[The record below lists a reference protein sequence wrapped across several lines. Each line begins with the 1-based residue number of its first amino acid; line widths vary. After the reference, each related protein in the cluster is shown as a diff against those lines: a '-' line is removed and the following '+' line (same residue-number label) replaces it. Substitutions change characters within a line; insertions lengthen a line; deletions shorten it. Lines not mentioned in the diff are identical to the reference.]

1 MKISF
6 NRQNWI
12 VWAILLVPAILV
24 PIGNW
29 HFQSSLPATAAGA
42 ITSERLMPHIRY
54 LASDELEG
62 RLAGSP
68 GAEKAAR
75 YIADQF
81 ARWNLSPLGY
91 EGSYFQEFS
100 FVSGVRLGS
109 ANSLEVAWGKGGSSS
124 QPGGRRALEPGSDF
138 TPVSFS
144 LSGEFE
150 GAAQFAGYGITA
162 PSLQYDDYRK
172 TDVKG
177 KFVLVLRYGPE
188 GDDPHGQFGRY
199 HALRFKART
208 AREQGARGIVFV
220 DDSEDFSKSSLSK
233 LRFDRSF
240 ADSGIAALA
249 ISRPSARRVL
259 AKAGLKLEDLERSA
273 RSRKGSAAEMPGVRL
288 KFRADLLKETRSAR
302 NVVGLLKG
310 AGELAEEVLA
320 IGAHFDHLG
329 MGEVSSLAAK
339 PGSEVHNGADDNASG
354 TAGLLELAGALSSRR
369 DQPSRSLLFLAFSAE
384 EQGLLG
390 SRHYVNHPAVPLD
403 KTIAMIN
410 MDMIGRMQDKR
421 LIVGGTGSSPGW
433 RDLLTQLNEDANLD
447 LKFRDGGF
455 GPSDHS
461 SFYSRDIPVLFFFTG
476 VHGDYHK
483 PSDDYDKIE
492 AAATAR
498 VVDFILQT
506 ARSIRRMDQPP
517 AFQKTAG
524 AQPESG
530 RTGFRVTL
538 GIIPDYGEEVEGVRL
553 TGVREGSPAA
563 KCGLRS
569 GDLMVGW
576 SGKKI
581 TNIYDLTYL
590 LQEHRPGDEVEISV
604 VRDGEELQFTATLE
618 GR

>member
-1 MKISF
+1 M
-6 NRQNWI
+6 NRKNWML
-12 VWAILLVPAILV
+12 WLILLVPAVLL
-24 PIGNW
+24 PIGRW
-29 HFQSSLPATAAGA
+29 HLQSSGTATATGA
-42 ITSERLMPHIRY
+42 TTSERLMSHIQY

-62 RLAGSP
+62 RLTGSP
-68 GAEKAAR
+68 GAEKAAQ
-75 YIADQF
+75 YIAEQF
-81 ARWNLSPLGY
+81 ARRNLLPLGH
-91 EGSYFQEFS
+91 EASYFQEFS
-100 FVSGVRLGS
+100 FVSGVGLGS
-109 ANSLEVAWGKGGSSS
+109 GNALEVFWGNGGSSS
-124 QPGGRRALEPGSDF
+124 PPGGRKGLKSGSDF

-144 LSGEFE
+144 LGGQFE
-150 GAAQFAGYGITA
+150 GSAQFVGYGISA

-172 TDVKG
+172 ADVKG
-177 KFVLVLRYGPE
+177 KFVFVLRYGPE

-199 HALRFKART
+199 HALRFKAKT
-208 AREQGARGIVFV
+208 ARDQGARGIVFV

-249 ISRPSARRVL
+249 VSRPSARQIL
-259 AKAGLKLEDLERSA
+259 AGAGLSLDALEGAA
-273 RSRKGSAAEMPGVRL
+273 RSRKGSSADMPGVRL
-288 KFRADLLKETRSAR
+288 KFRSDLVKETRSAR

-310 AGELAEEVLA
+310 AGDLGEEVLV

-329 MGEVSSLAAK
+329 MGELGSLAAK

-354 TAGLLELAGALSSRR
+354 TAGLLELAGALASGR
-369 DQPSRSLLFLAFSAE
+369 DQRRRSVLFLAFSGE

-390 SRHYVNHPAVPLD
+390 SRHYVNHPAVPLE
-403 KTIAMIN
+403 KTVAMVN
-410 MDMIGRMQDKR
+410 MDMIGRMKGRR
-421 LIVGGTGSSPGW
+421 LIIGGTGSSSGW
-433 RDLLTQLNEDANLD
+433 RDLLTQLNKDVDLE
-447 LKFRDGGF
+447 LKFREGGF

-461 SFYSRDIPVLFFFTG
+461 SFYGRDIPVLFFFTG

-492 AAATAR
+492 AASTAR
-498 VVDFILQT
+498 VVEFIFQT
-506 ARSIRRMDQPP
+506 ARSISTMDQRP
-517 AFQKTAG
+517 AFRKTA
-524 AQPESG
+524 AAPPETG

-590 LQEHRPGDEVEISV
+590 LQEHRPGDRVEISV
-604 VRDGEELQFTATLE
+604 VRDGAELRFTATLE

>member
-1 MKISF
+1 MTISF
-6 NRQNWI
+6 NRKNWI
-12 VWAILLVPAILV
+12 VWAILLVPAVLV

-29 HFQSSLPATAAGA
+29 HFRSSIPATAAGV

-81 ARWNLSPLGY
+81 ARRKLLPLGD

-109 ANSLEVAWGKGGSSS
+109 ANSLEVAWGTGGSSS
-124 QPGGRRALEPGSDF
+124 QAGVRRVLEPGSDF

-150 GAAQFAGYGITA
+150 GAARFVGYGISA

-177 KFVLVLRYGPE
+177 KFVFVLRYGPE

-199 HALRFKART
+199 HALRYKAQA
-208 AREQGARGIVFV
+208 ARDRGAKGIVFV
-220 DDSEDFSKSSLSK
+220 DDSEDFSKSTLSK

-249 ISRPSARRVL
+249 ISRPSARKIL
-259 AKAGLKLEDLERSA
+259 AGAGLNLDNLEGHA
-273 RSRKGSAAEMPGVRL
+273 RSHKGSAADMPGIHL
-288 KFRADLLKETRSAR
+288 KFRSDLVKETRSAR
-302 NVVGLLKG
+302 NVAGLLKG
-310 AGELAEEVLA
+310 SGDLAEEVLV

-329 MGEVSSLAAK
+329 LGEVGSLAAK

-354 TAGLLELAGALSSRR
+354 TAGVLELAGALASRKDR
-369 DQPSRSLLFLAFSAE
+369 LRRSVLFLAFSAE

-390 SRHYVNHPAVPLD
+390 SRHYVNHPAIPLE
-403 KTIAMIN
+403 KTVAMIN
-410 MDMIGRMQDKR
+410 MDMIGRMQDRR
-421 LIVGGTGSSPGW
+421 LIVGGTGTSPGW
-433 RDLLTQLNEDANLD
+433 RDLLNQLNRDADLD
-447 LKFRDGGF
+447 LRFRDGGF

-461 SFYSRDIPVLFFFTG
+461 SFYGRDIPVLFFFTG

-492 AAATAR
+492 AVATAR
-498 VVDFILQT
+498 VVEFIFQT
-506 ARSIRRMDQPP
+506 ASSICGMDQRP
-517 AFQKTAG
+517 AFRKTAG
-524 AQPESG
+524 EPRESG

-553 TGVREGSPAA
+553 SGVREGSPAA
-563 KCGLRS
+563 KCGLQS
-569 GDLMVGW
+569 GDLIVGW

-581 TNIYDLTYL
+581 TNIYDLTHL
-590 LQEHRPGDEVEISV
+590 LQEHRPGDDVKITV
-604 VRDGEELQFTATLE
+604 VRDGGELRFTATLE

>member
-1 MKISF
+1 M
-6 NRQNWI
+6 
-12 VWAILLVPAILV
+12 LLVPAVLL
-24 PIGNW
+24 PIGRW
-29 HFQSSLPATAAGA
+29 HLQSSGTATATGA
-42 ITSERLMPHIRY
+42 TTSERMMSHIRY

-62 RLAGSP
+62 RLTGSP
-68 GAEKAAR
+68 GAEKAAQ
-75 YIADQF
+75 YIGEQF
-81 ARWNLSPLGY
+81 ARRNLLPLGD
-91 EGSYFQEFS
+91 EASYFQEFS
-100 FVSGVRLGS
+100 FVSGMRLGS
-109 ANSLEVAWGKGGSSS
+109 GNSLEVSWGNGGSSS
-124 QPGGRRALEPGSDF
+124 PPGERKGLKSGSDF

-144 LSGEFE
+144 LGGQFE
-150 GAAQFAGYGITA
+150 GAAQFAGYGISA

-172 TDVKG
+172 ADVKG
-177 KFVLVLRYGPE
+177 KFVFVLRYGPE

-199 HALRFKART
+199 HALRFKAKT
-208 AREQGARGIVFV
+208 ARDQGARGIVFV

-249 ISRPSARRVL
+249 ISRPSARQIL
-259 AKAGLKLEDLERSA
+259 AGAGLSLDALEGAA
-273 RSRKGSAAEMPGVRL
+273 RSRKGSSADMPGVRL
-288 KFRADLLKETRSAR
+288 KFRSDLVKETRSAR
-302 NVVGLLKG
+302 NVVGFLKG
-310 AGELAEEVLA
+310 AGDLGEEVLV

-329 MGEVSSLAAK
+329 LGELSSLAAK

-354 TAGLLELAGALSSRR
+354 TAGLLELAGALASGGDQRR
-369 DQPSRSLLFLAFSAE
+369 RSVLFLAFSGE

-403 KTIAMIN
+403 KTVAMIN
-410 MDMIGRMQDKR
+410 MDMIGRMQGRR

-433 RDLLTQLNEDANLD
+433 KDLLTQLNKDADLE
-447 LKFRDGGF
+447 LKFREGGF

-461 SFYSRDIPVLFFFTG
+461 SFYGRDIPVLFFFTG

-492 AAATAR
+492 AASTAR
-498 VVDFILQT
+498 VVGFIFQT
-506 ARSIRRMDQPP
+506 ARSIRSMEQRL
-517 AFQKTAG
+517 AFRKTAG
-524 AQPESG
+524 EPRESG
-530 RTGFRVTL
+530 RSGFRVTL

-553 TGVREGSPAA
+553 TGVREGSPAD

-590 LQEHRPGDEVEISV
+590 LQEHRPGDRVEISV
-604 VRDGEELQFTATLE
+604 VRDGGEMSFTATLE

>member
-1 MKISF
+1 MKIAF
-6 NRQNWI
+6 NLKNSI

-29 HFQSSLPATAAGA
+29 HFRSSIPATATGG
-42 ITSERLMPHIRY
+42 ISSEDLMPHIRY

-68 GAEKAAR
+68 GAEKAAH

-81 ARWNLSPLGY
+81 ARRNLVPLGD

-109 ANSLEVAWGKGGSSS
+109 TNSLEVAWGKAGSSS
-124 QPGGRRALEPGSDF
+124 RTGGRSVLEPGSDF

-144 LSGEFE
+144 LSGQFE
-150 GAAQFAGYGITA
+150 GAAHFAGYGISA
-162 PSLQYDDYRK
+162 PSLQYDDYRNS
-172 TDVKG
+172 DVKG
-177 KFVLVLRYGPE
+177 KFVFVSRYGPE

-199 HALRFKART
+199 HALRFKAQT
-208 AREQGARGIVFV
+208 ARDQGAAGIVFV
-220 DDSEDFSKSSLSK
+220 DDSEDFSGSSLSK

-249 ISRPSARRVL
+249 ISRSSARRIL
-259 AKAGLKLEDLERSA
+259 AKAGLKLEDLEGAA
-273 RSRKGSAAEMPGVRL
+273 RSRKGSAVEMPGVRL
-288 KFRADLLKETRSAR
+288 KFRADLVKETRSAR
-302 NVVGLLKG
+302 NVVGFLKG
-310 AGELAEEVLA
+310 TGELAEEVLA

-339 PGSEVHNGADDNASG
+339 PGREVHNGADDNASG
-354 TAGLLELAGALSSRR
+354 TAGLLELARALASRR
-369 DQPSRSLLFLAFSAE
+369 DQPGRSLLFLAFSAE

-390 SRHYVNHPAVPLD
+390 SRHYVNHPVVPLD
-403 KTIAMIN
+403 KTVAMIN
-410 MDMIGRMQDKR
+410 MDMIGRMQGKR

-433 RDLLTQLNEDANLD
+433 RDLLTRLNKDADLE

-461 SFYSRDIPVLFFFTG
+461 SFYGRDIPVLFFFTG

-498 VVDFILQT
+498 VVEFIHRT
-506 ARSIRRMDQPP
+506 ARSICGMDQAP

-530 RTGFRVTL
+530 RTGFRVSL

-553 TGVREGSPAA
+553 SGVREGSPAA
-563 KCGLRS
+563 KCGLQS
-569 GDLMVGW
+569 GDLIVGW

>member
-1 MKISF
+1 M
-6 NRQNWI
+6 
-12 VWAILLVPAILV
+12 LLVPAALL
-24 PIGNW
+24 PIGRW
-29 HFQSSLPATAAGA
+29 HLQSSGTTTATGA
-42 ITSERLMPHIRY
+42 ITSEGLMSHIRY

-68 GAEKAAR
+68 GAERAAR
-75 YIADQF
+75 YIGKQF
-81 ARWNLSPLGY
+81 ARRDLMPLGE
-91 EGSYFQEFS
+91 EGGYLQEFT

-109 ANSLEVAWGKGGSSS
+109 SNALEVFWGNGGSSS
-124 QPGGRRALEPGSDF
+124 PPSGGEGLEPGVDF
-138 TPVSFS
+138 APVSFS
-144 LSGEFE
+144 MGGLFE
-150 GAAQFAGYGITA
+150 GAAQFVGYGISA

-172 TDVKG
+172 ADVKG
-177 KFVLVLRYGPE
+177 KFVFVLRYGPE

-199 HALRFKART
+199 HALRFKAKT
-208 AREQGARGIVFV
+208 ARDQGARGIVFV

-233 LRFDRSF
+233 LRSDRSF

-249 ISRPSARRVL
+249 ISRPSARQIL
-259 AKAGLKLEDLERSA
+259 AGAGLSLEALEEAA
-273 RSRKGSAAEMPGVRL
+273 RSREGSAVDMPGVRL
-288 KFRADLLKETRSAR
+288 KFRSDLVKETRSAR
-302 NVVGLLKG
+302 NVVGFLKG
-310 AGELAEEVLA
+310 AGDLSEEVLV

-329 MGEVSSLAAK
+329 LGELSSLAAK

-354 TAGLLELAGALSSRR
+354 TAGLLELAGALASRK
-369 DQPSRSLLFLAFSAE
+369 DQRRRSVLFLAFSGE

-390 SRHYVNHPAVPLD
+390 SRHYVNHPVVPLE
-403 KTIAMIN
+403 KTVAMIN
-410 MDMIGRMQDKR
+410 MDMIGRMQGQR
-421 LIVGGTGSSPGW
+421 LIIGGTGSSPGW
-433 RDLLTQLNEDANLD
+433 RDLLTRLNKDADLE
-447 LKFRDGGF
+447 LKFREGGF

-461 SFYSRDIPVLFFFTG
+461 SFYGRDIPVLFFFTG

-492 AAATAR
+492 AASTAR
-498 VVDFILQT
+498 VVEFIFQT
-506 ARSIRRMDQPP
+506 ARSICRMDQRP
-517 AFQKTAG
+517 AFQQTAG
-524 AQPESG
+524 APPETG

-569 GDLMVGW
+569 GDLIVGW

-590 LQEHRPGDEVEISV
+590 LQEHRPGDRVEISV
-604 VRDGEELQFTATLE
+604 VRDGGELRFTATLE

>member
-1 MKISF
+1 MTISF
-6 NRQNWI
+6 NRKNWI
-12 VWAILLVPAILV
+12 VWAILLVPAVLV

-29 HFQSSLPATAAGA
+29 HFRSSIPATAAGV

-81 ARWNLSPLGY
+81 ARRKLLPLGD

-109 ANSLEVAWGKGGSSS
+109 ANSLEVAWGTGGSSS
-124 QPGGRRALEPGSDF
+124 QAGGRRVLEPGSDF

-150 GAAQFAGYGITA
+150 GAARFVGYGISA

-177 KFVLVLRYGPE
+177 KFVFVLRYGPE

-199 HALRFKART
+199 HALRYKAQA
-208 AREQGARGIVFV
+208 ARDRGAKGIVFV
-220 DDSEDFSKSSLSK
+220 DDSEDFSKSTLSK

-249 ISRPSARRVL
+249 ISRPSARKIL
-259 AKAGLKLEDLERSA
+259 AGAGLNLDTLEGHA
-273 RSRKGSAAEMPGVRL
+273 RGHKGSAADMPGIHL
-288 KFRADLLKETRSAR
+288 KFRSDLVKETRSAR
-302 NVVGLLKG
+302 NVAGLLKG
-310 AGELAEEVLA
+310 SGDLAEEVLV

-329 MGEVSSLAAK
+329 LGEVSSLAAK

-354 TAGLLELAGALSSRR
+354 TAGVLELAGALASRK
-369 DQPSRSLLFLAFSAE
+369 DQLRRSVLFLAFSAE

-390 SRHYVNHPAVPLD
+390 SRHYVNHPAIPLE
-403 KTIAMIN
+403 KTVAMIN
-410 MDMIGRMQDKR
+410 MDMIGRMQDRR
-421 LIVGGTGSSPGW
+421 LIVGGTGTSPGW
-433 RDLLTQLNEDANLD
+433 RDLLNQLNRDADLD

-461 SFYSRDIPVLFFFTG
+461 SFYGRDIPVLFFFTG

-492 AAATAR
+492 AVATAR
-498 VVDFILQT
+498 VVEFIFQT
-506 ARSIRRMDQPP
+506 ASSICGMDQRP
-517 AFQKTAG
+517 AFRKTAG
-524 AQPESG
+524 EPRESG

-553 TGVREGSPAA
+553 SGVREGSPAA
-563 KCGLRS
+563 KCGLQS
-569 GDLMVGW
+569 GDLIVGW

-581 TNIYDLTYL
+581 TNIYDLTHL

-604 VRDGEELQFTATLE
+604 VRDGGELRFTATLE

>member
-1 MKISF
+1 M
-6 NRQNWI
+6 
-12 VWAILLVPAILV
+12 LLVPAVLL
-24 PIGNW
+24 PIGRW
-29 HFQSSLPATAAGA
+29 HLQSSGTATATGA

-68 GAEKAAR
+68 GAEKAAQ
-75 YIADQF
+75 YIAEQF
-81 ARWNLSPLGY
+81 TRRNLLPLGD
-91 EGSYFQEFS
+91 GASYFQEFS
-100 FVSGVRLGS
+100 FVAGVRLGS
-109 ANSLEVAWGKGGSSS
+109 GNALEVSWGNGGSSS
-124 QPGGRRALEPGSDF
+124 PSGGGKGLEPGVDF

-144 LSGEFE
+144 MGGLFE
-150 GAAQFAGYGITA
+150 GAAQFVGYGISA

-172 TDVKG
+172 ADVKG
-177 KFVLVLRYGPE
+177 KFVFVLRYGPE

-199 HALRFKART
+199 HALRFKAKT
-208 AREQGARGIVFV
+208 ARDQGARGIVFV

-249 ISRPSARRVL
+249 ISRPSARQIL
-259 AKAGLKLEDLERSA
+259 AGAGLSLEPLEGAA
-273 RSRKGSAAEMPGVRL
+273 RSRKGSAVDMPGVRL
-288 KFRADLLKETRSAR
+288 KFRSDLVKETRLAR
-302 NVVGLLKG
+302 NVVGFLKG
-310 AGELAEEVLA
+310 AGDLGEEVLV

-329 MGEVSSLAAK
+329 LGELSSLAAK
-339 PGSEVHNGADDNASG
+339 PGNEVHNGADDNASG
-354 TAGLLELAGALSSRR
+354 TAGLLELAGALASRK
-369 DQPSRSLLFLAFSAE
+369 DQRRRSVLFLAFSGE

-390 SRHYVNHPAVPLD
+390 SRHYVNHPVVPLQ
-403 KTIAMIN
+403 KTVAMIN
-410 MDMIGRMQDKR
+410 MDMIGRMQGQR
-421 LIVGGTGSSPGW
+421 LIIGGTGSSPGW
-433 RDLLTQLNEDANLD
+433 RDLLTQLNKDAD
-447 LKFRDGGF
+447 LEIKFREGGF

-461 SFYSRDIPVLFFFTG
+461 SFYGRDIPVLFFFTG

-492 AAATAR
+492 PALTAR
-498 VVDFILQT
+498 VVEFIFQT
-506 ARSIRRMDQPP
+506 ARSICGMDQRP
-517 AFQKTAG
+517 AFQQTAG
-524 AQPESG
+524 APPETG

-590 LQEHRPGDEVEISV
+590 LQEHRPGDRVKISV
-604 VRDGEELQFTATLE
+604 VRDGEELGFTATLE

>member
-1 MKISF
+1 M
-6 NRQNWI
+6 NRKNWI
-12 VWAILLVPAILV
+12 LWATLLLPAALV

-29 HFQSSLPATAAGA
+29 HFRSTIPAPATGA
-42 ITSERLMPHIRY
+42 VSAERLMPHIRY

-75 YIADQF
+75 YIAEQF
-81 ARWNLSPLGY
+81 ARRNLLPLGD

-109 ANSLEVAWGKGGSSS
+109 ANALEVAWGKGGSSS
-124 QPGGRRALEPGSDF
+124 HAGGGRDLEPGSDF

-144 LSGEFE
+144 LSGQFE
-150 GAAQFAGYGITA
+150 GAAQFVGYGISA
-162 PSLQYDDYRK
+162 PSLQYDDYRNR
-172 TDVKG
+172 DVKG
-177 KFVLVLRYGPE
+177 KFVFALRYGPE

-199 HALRFKART
+199 HALRYKAQT
-208 AREQGARGIVFV
+208 ARDRGATGIVFV
-220 DDSEDFSKSSLSK
+220 NDSEDFSGSSLSK

-249 ISRPSARRVL
+249 ISRPSARRIL
-259 AKAGLKLEDLERSA
+259 AKAGLNLDDLEETA
-273 RSRKGSAAEMPGVRL
+273 RSSKGSAADMPGVRL
-288 KFRADLLKETRSAR
+288 KFRADLVKETRSAR
-302 NVVGLLKG
+302 NVVGFLKG
-310 AGELAEEVLA
+310 KGDLAEEVLA

-354 TAGLLELAGALSSRR
+354 TAGLLELAGTLASRK
-369 DQPSRSLLFLAFSAE
+369 DQPGRGVLFLAFSGE

-390 SRHYVNHPAVPLD
+390 SRHYVNHPVVPLE
-403 KTIAMIN
+403 KTVAMIN
-410 MDMIGRMQDKR
+410 MDMIGRMQGTR

-433 RDLLTQLNEDANLD
+433 KDLLTQLNEDAD
-447 LKFRDGGF
+447 LELKYREGGF

-461 SFYSRDIPVLFFFTG
+461 SFYGRDIPVLFFFTG

-492 AAATAR
+492 PDSIAR
-498 VVDFILQT
+498 VVEFIFQT
-506 ARSIRRMDQPP
+506 ARSIRSMEQRP
-517 AFQKTAG
+517 AFRKTAG
-524 AQPESG
+524 EPRESG

-553 TGVREGSPAA
+553 TGVREGSPAS

-569 GDLMVGW
+569 GDLIVGW

-604 VRDGEELQFTATLE
+604 VRDGREMSFTATLE

>member
-1 MKISF
+1 MKITF
-6 NRQNWI
+6 HRKNWI
-12 VWAILLVPAILV
+12 VWAILLVPAVLV

-29 HFQSSLPATAAGA
+29 HFRSSMPATAAGA

-68 GAEKAAR
+68 GAEKAAS
-75 YIADQF
+75 YIAEQF
-81 ARWNLSPLGY
+81 ARRNLLPLGD
-91 EGSYFQEFS
+91 EGSYLQGFS

-109 ANSLEVAWGKGGSSS
+109 ANSLEAAWGTGGSSNRA
-124 QPGGRRALEPGSDF
+124 GGSGVLEPGGDF

-150 GAAQFAGYGITA
+150 GAAQFVGYGISA
-162 PSLQYDDYRK
+162 ESLQYDDYREA
-172 TDVKG
+172 DVKG
-177 KFVLVLRYGPE
+177 KFVFVLRYGPE

-199 HALRFKART
+199 HALRYKAQT
-208 AREQGARGIVFV
+208 ARDRGAKGIVFV
-220 DDSEDFSKSSLSK
+220 DDSEDFSKSTLSK

-249 ISRPSARRVL
+249 ISRPTARRILAGAGLNLDTLEGSAR
-259 AKAGLKLEDLERSA
+259 G
-273 RSRKGSAAEMPGVRL
+273 RKGSAADMPGVHL
-288 KFRADLLKETRSAR
+288 KFRSDLVKETRSAR

-310 AGELAEEVLA
+310 AGDLAEEVLA

-339 PGSEVHNGADDNASG
+339 PGSEIHNGADDNASG
-354 TAGLLELAGALSSRR
+354 TAGLVELAGALASRK
-369 DQPSRSLLFLAFSAE
+369 DQPRRSVLFLAFSGE

-390 SRHYVNHPAVPLD
+390 SRHYVNHPAIPLE
-403 KTIAMIN
+403 KTVAMIN
-410 MDMIGRMQDKR
+410 MDMIGRMQGKR

-433 RDLLTQLNEDANLD
+433 RDLLTRLNEDAD
-447 LKFRDGGF
+447 FELKFREGGF

-461 SFYSRDIPVLFFFTG
+461 SFYGRDIPVLFFFTG

-492 AAATAR
+492 AVSTAR
-498 VVDFILQT
+498 VVEFIFRT
-506 ARSIRRMDQPP
+506 ADSIRGMDQRP
-517 AFQKTAG
+517 AFRKTAG
-524 AQPESG
+524 EPRESG

-563 KCGLRS
+563 KCGLQS
-569 GDLMVGW
+569 GDLIVGW

-590 LQEHRPGDEVEISV
+590 LQEHRPGDEVDISV

>member
-1 MKISF
+1 MTISF
-6 NRQNWI
+6 NRKNWI
-12 VWAILLVPAILV
+12 VWAILLVPAVLV

-29 HFQSSLPATAAGA
+29 HFRSSLPATAAGA
-42 ITSERLMPHIRY
+42 ITPDRLMPHIRY

-75 YIADQF
+75 YIAEQF
-81 ARWNLSPLGY
+81 ARRNLLPLGD
-91 EGSYFQEFS
+91 EGSYFQGFS

-109 ANSLEVAWGKGGSSS
+109 ANSLEVAWGTGGSSS
-124 QPGGRRALEPGSDF
+124 QARGSSLLEPGSDF

-150 GAAQFAGYGITA
+150 GPARFVGYGISA

-177 KFVLVLRYGPE
+177 KFVFVLRYGPE

-199 HALRFKART
+199 HALRYKAQT
-208 AREQGARGIVFV
+208 ARDRGAKGIVFV

-249 ISRPSARRVL
+249 LSRPSARKIL
-259 AKAGLKLEDLERSA
+259 AGAGMNLDTLEESA
-273 RSRKGSAAEMPGVRL
+273 RGRKGSAADMPGVHL
-288 KFRADLLKETRSAR
+288 KFRSNLVKETRSAR

-310 AGELAEEVLA
+310 TGGLAEEVLV

-329 MGEVSSLAAK
+329 LGEVSSLAAK

-354 TAGLLELAGALSSRR
+354 TAGLLELAGALGSRKG
-369 DQPSRSLLFLAFSAE
+369 QAGRSVLFLAFSAE

-390 SRHYVNHPAVPLD
+390 SRHYVNHPAIPLE
-403 KTIAMIN
+403 KTVAMIN
-410 MDMIGRMQDKR
+410 MDMIGRMQGKR
-421 LIVGGTGSSPGW
+421 LIVGGAGSSPGW
-433 RDLLTQLNEDANLD
+433 KDLLTQLNKDAD
-447 LKFRDGGF
+447 LELKYRDGGF

-461 SFYSRDIPVLFFFTG
+461 SFYGRDIPVLFFFTG

-492 AAATAR
+492 AVATAR
-498 VVDFILQT
+498 VVEFIFQT
-506 ARSIRRMDQPP
+506 ARSICGMDQRP
-517 AFQKTAG
+517 AFRKTAG
-524 AQPESG
+524 EPRESG

-553 TGVREGSPAA
+553 SGVREGSPAA

-590 LQEHRPGDEVEISV
+590 LQEHRPGDEVDISV
-604 VRDGEELQFTATLE
+604 VRDGEELQLTAILE

>member
-6 NRQNWI
+6 HRKNWI
-12 VWAILLVPAILV
+12 VWAILLVPAVLV

-29 HFQSSLPATAAGA
+29 HFRSSMPATTAGA
-42 ITSERLMPHIRY
+42 IASERLMPHIRY

-75 YIADQF
+75 YIAEQF
-81 ARWNLSPLGY
+81 ARRNLLPAGDG
-91 EGSYFQEFS
+91 GSYFQEFS

-109 ANSLEVAWGKGGSSS
+109 DNALEVAWGKGGSLS
-124 QPGGRRALEPGSDF
+124 QAGGRSDLEPGSDF

-144 LSGEFE
+144 LSGRFE
-150 GAAQFAGYGITA
+150 GAAQFVGYGISA
-162 PSLQYDDYRK
+162 PSLQYDDYRD
-172 TDVKG
+172 TDAKG
-177 KFVLVLRYGPE
+177 KFVFVSRYGPE

-199 HALRFKART
+199 HALRYKAQT
-208 AREQGARGIVFV
+208 ARDRGAAGIVFV

-249 ISRPSARRVL
+249 ISRPAARRIL
-259 AKAGLKLEDLERSA
+259 AQAGLNLEDLEETA
-273 RSRKGSAAEMPGVRL
+273 RSRKGSAAELPGVRL
-288 KFRADLLKETRSAR
+288 KFRSNLVKETRSAR
-302 NVVGLLKG
+302 NVAGLLKG
-310 AGELAEEVLA
+310 TGDLAEEVLA

-354 TAGLLELAGALSSRR
+354 TAGLLELAGALASRK
-369 DQPSRSLLFLAFSAE
+369 DQPARGVLFVAFSAE

-390 SRHYVNHPAVPLD
+390 SRHYVNHPAVPLE
-403 KTIAMIN
+403 KTVAMIN
-410 MDMIGRMQDKR
+410 MDMIGRMQEKR

-433 RDLLTQLNEDANLD
+433 KDLLTRLNQEAGLD
-447 LKFRDGGF
+447 LKFREGGF

-461 SFYSRDIPVLFFFTG
+461 SFYGRDIPVLFFFTG
-476 VHGDYHK
+476 VHPDYHK

-492 AAATAR
+492 PVSITR
-498 VVDFILQT
+498 VVEFIFQT
-506 ARSIRRMDQPP
+506 ARSIRSMEQRP
-517 AFQKTAG
+517 AFRKTAG
-524 AQPESG
+524 EPRESG

-553 TGVREGSPAA
+553 SGVREGSPAA
-563 KCGLRS
+563 KCGLRA
-569 GDLMVGW
+569 GDLIVGW

-581 TNIYDLTYL
+581 TNIYDLTHL
-590 LQEHRPGDEVEISV
+590 LQEHRPGDEVEIAV
-604 VRDGEELQFTATLE
+604 VRDDEELQLTATLE

>member
-1 MKISF
+1 MKSTV
-6 NRQNWI
+6 NRRNWI

-29 HFQSSLPATAAGA
+29 HFRSSMPATAAGA

-68 GAEKAAR
+68 GAEKAAH

-81 ARWNLSPLGY
+81 ARWNLLPLGD

-100 FVSGVRLGS
+100 YVSGVRLGS
-109 ANSLEVAWGKGGSSS
+109 ANSLEVAWGMAGTSS
-124 QPGGRRALEPGSDF
+124 QAGGRRVLEPGSDF
-138 TPVSFS
+138 NPVSFS

-150 GAAQFAGYGITA
+150 GPAHFAGFGISA
-162 PSLQYDDYRK
+162 PSLEYDDYRK

-177 KFVLVLRYGPE
+177 KFVFVLRYGPE

-208 AREQGARGIVFV
+208 AREQGAAGIVFV

-249 ISRPSARRVL
+249 ISRSSARRIL
-259 AKAGLKLEDLERSA
+259 AKAGLKLENLERAA
-273 RSRKGSAAEMPGVRL
+273 RSRKGNAVEMPGVRL
-288 KFRADLLKETRSAR
+288 KFRADLVKETRSAR
-302 NVVGLLKG
+302 NVVGFLKG
-310 AGELAEEVLA
+310 SGELAEEVLA

-329 MGEVSSLAAK
+329 MGDVSSLAAQ

-354 TAGLLELAGALSSRR
+354 TAGLLELAGALSSRK
-369 DQPSRSLLFLAFSAE
+369 DQPGRSLLFLAFSAE

-390 SRHYVNHPAVPLD
+390 SRHYVNHPSVPLD

-410 MDMIGRMQDKR
+410 MDMIGRMQGKR

-433 RDLLTQLNEDANLD
+433 RDLLTQLNKDADLE

-498 VVDFILQT
+498 VVEFIHQT
-506 ARSIRRMDQPP
+506 ARSICSMDQPP

-604 VRDGEELQFTATLE
+604 VREGETLKFTATLE

>member
-1 MKISF
+1 MLWS
-6 NRQNWI
+6 
-12 VWAILLVPAILV
+12 ILLVPAVLV

-29 HFQSSLPATAAGA
+29 HFRSTIPVTPTGA
-42 ITSERLMPHIRY
+42 ISAERLMPHIEY

-68 GAEKAAR
+68 GAEKAAH
-75 YIADQF
+75 YIAERF
-81 ARWNLSPLGY
+81 AQWNLLPLGD

-109 ANSLEVAWGKGGSSS
+109 GNALEVVWGIDGSSGRPDGRRDLK
-124 QPGGRRALEPGSDF
+124 PGGDF

-144 LSGEFE
+144 LSGQFE
-150 GAAQFAGYGITA
+150 GGAQFAGYGISA

-172 TDVKG
+172 ADVKG
-177 KFVLVLRYGPE
+177 KFVFVLRYGPE

-199 HALRFKART
+199 HALRFKAKT
-208 AREQGARGIVFV
+208 ARDQGAKGIVFV

-249 ISRPSARRVL
+249 ISRPSAREIL
-259 AKAGLKLEDLERSA
+259 AEAGLNLEELERAA
-273 RSRKGSAAEMPGVRL
+273 RSRKGSAADMAGVRL
-288 KFRADLLKETRSAR
+288 KFRSDLVKETRSAR

-310 AGELAEEVLA
+310 AGDLAEEALA

-354 TAGLLELAGALSSRR
+354 TAGLLELAGALTSRK
-369 DQPSRSLLFLAFSAE
+369 DQPGRSLLFLAFSGE

-403 KTIAMIN
+403 KTVAMIN
-410 MDMIGRMQDKR
+410 MDMIGRMNGKR

-433 RDLLTQLNEDANLD
+433 RDLLTQLNEEADLE
-447 LKFRDGGF
+447 LKFREGGF

-492 AAATAR
+492 PVSIAR
-498 VVDFILQT
+498 VVEFILQT
-506 ARSIRRMDQPP
+506 ARSICSMEQRP

-524 AQPESG
+524 APTERG

-569 GDLMVGW
+569 GDLIVGW

-590 LQEHRPGDEVEISV
+590 LQEHRPGDQVEISV
-604 VRDGEELQFTATLE
+604 VRDGGEMRFTATLE

>member
-1 MKISF
+1 M
-6 NRQNWI
+6 NRKNWI
-12 VWAILLVPAILV
+12 LWAILLLPAVLV

-29 HFQSSLPATAAGA
+29 HFRSSIPAPATGA
-42 ITSERLMPHIRY
+42 VSAERLMPHIRY

-75 YIADQF
+75 YIAEQF
-81 ARWNLSPLGY
+81 ARRNLLPLGD

-109 ANSLEVAWGKGGSSS
+109 ANALEVAWEKGGSSS
-124 QPGGRRALEPGSDF
+124 HAGGRRDLEPGSDF

-144 LSGEFE
+144 LSGQFE
-150 GAAQFAGYGITA
+150 GAAQFVGYGISA
-162 PSLQYDDYRK
+162 SSLQYDDYRNR
-172 TDVKG
+172 DVKG
-177 KFVLVLRYGPE
+177 KFVFALRYGPE

-199 HALRFKART
+199 HALRYKAQT
-208 AREQGARGIVFV
+208 ARDRGATGIVFV
-220 DDSEDFSKSSLSK
+220 DDSEDFSGSSLSK

-249 ISRPSARRVL
+249 ISRPSARRIL
-259 AKAGLKLEDLERSA
+259 AKAGLNLDDLEETA
-273 RSRKGSAAEMPGVRL
+273 RSSKGSAADMPGVRL
-288 KFRADLLKETRSAR
+288 KFRADLVKETRSAR
-302 NVVGLLKG
+302 NVVGFLKG
-310 AGELAEEVLA
+310 KGDLAEEVLA

-354 TAGLLELAGALSSRR
+354 TAGLLELAGTLASRK
-369 DQPSRSLLFLAFSAE
+369 DQPGRGVLFLAFSGE

-390 SRHYVNHPAVPLD
+390 SRHYVNHPVVPLE
-403 KTIAMIN
+403 KTVAMIN
-410 MDMIGRMQDKR
+410 MDMIGRMQGTR

-433 RDLLTQLNEDANLD
+433 RDLLTQLNEDAGLE
-447 LKFRDGGF
+447 LKYREGGF

-461 SFYSRDIPVLFFFTG
+461 SFYGRDIPVLFFFTG

-483 PSDDYDKIE
+483 PSDDYDKIKPVPI
-492 AAATAR
+492 TR
-498 VVDFILQT
+498 VVEFIFQT
-506 ARSIRRMDQPP
+506 AGSIRSMEQRP
-517 AFQKTAG
+517 AFRKTAG
-524 AQPESG
+524 EPRESG

-553 TGVREGSPAA
+553 TGVREGSPAS

-569 GDLMVGW
+569 GDLIVGW

-604 VRDGEELQFTATLE
+604 VRDGGEMSFTATLE

>member
-1 MKISF
+1 M
-6 NRQNWI
+6 
-12 VWAILLVPAILV
+12 LLVPAVLL
-24 PIGNW
+24 PIGRW
-29 HFQSSLPATAAGA
+29 HLQSSGTATATGA

-68 GAEKAAR
+68 GAEKAAQ
-75 YIADQF
+75 YIAEQF
-81 ARWNLSPLGY
+81 ARRNLLPLGD
-91 EGSYFQEFS
+91 GASYFQEFS
-100 FVSGVRLGS
+100 FVAGVRLGS
-109 ANSLEVAWGKGGSSS
+109 GNALEVSWGNGGSSS
-124 QPGGRRALEPGSDF
+124 PSGGGKGLEPGVDF

-144 LSGEFE
+144 MGGLFE
-150 GAAQFAGYGITA
+150 GAAQFVGYGISA

-172 TDVKG
+172 ADVKG
-177 KFVLVLRYGPE
+177 KFVFVLRYGPE

-199 HALRFKART
+199 HALRFKAKT
-208 AREQGARGIVFV
+208 ARDHGAKGIVFIN
-220 DDSEDFSKSSLSK
+220 DSEDFSRSSLSK
-233 LRFDRSF
+233 LRSDRSF

-249 ISRPSARRVL
+249 ISRPSARQIL
-259 AKAGLKLEDLERSA
+259 SGAGLSLEPLVGAA
-273 RSRKGSAAEMPGVRL
+273 RSRKGSAVDMPGVRL
-288 KFRADLLKETRSAR
+288 KFRSDLVKETRSAR
-302 NVVGLLKG
+302 NVVGFLKG
-310 AGELAEEVLA
+310 AGDLSEEVLV

-329 MGEVSSLAAK
+329 LGELSSLAAK

-354 TAGLLELAGALSSRR
+354 TAGLLELAGALASRK
-369 DQPSRSLLFLAFSAE
+369 DQRRRSVLFLAFSGE

-390 SRHYVNHPAVPLD
+390 SRHYVNHPVVPLQ
-403 KTIAMIN
+403 KTVAMIN
-410 MDMIGRMQDKR
+410 MDMIGRMQGQR
-421 LIVGGTGSSPGW
+421 LIIGGTGSSPGW
-433 RDLLTQLNEDANLD
+433 RDLLTQLNKDVELEI
-447 LKFRDGGF
+447 KFREGGF

-461 SFYSRDIPVLFFFTG
+461 SFYGRDIPVLFFFTG

-492 AAATAR
+492 PALTAR
-498 VVDFILQT
+498 VVEFIFQT
-506 ARSIRRMDQPP
+506 ARSICGMDQRP
-517 AFQKTAG
+517 AFQQTAG
-524 AQPESG
+524 APPETG

-590 LQEHRPGDEVEISV
+590 LQEHRPGDRVEISV
-604 VRDGEELQFTATLE
+604 VRDGEELGFTATLE

>member
-1 MKISF
+1 MTISF
-6 NRQNWI
+6 NRKNWI
-12 VWAILLVPAILV
+12 VWAILLVPAVLV

-29 HFQSSLPATAAGA
+29 HFRSSISATAAGA

-81 ARWNLSPLGY
+81 ARRKLLPLGD

-109 ANSLEVAWGKGGSSS
+109 ANSLEVAWGTGGSSS
-124 QPGGRRALEPGSDF
+124 QAGGRRALKAGSDF

-150 GAAQFAGYGITA
+150 GAARFVGYGISA

-177 KFVLVLRYGPE
+177 KFVFVLRYGPE

-199 HALRFKART
+199 HALRYKAQA
-208 AREQGARGIVFV
+208 ARDRGAKGIVFV
-220 DDSEDFSKSSLSK
+220 DDSEDFSKSTLSK

-249 ISRPSARRVL
+249 ISRPSARRIL
-259 AKAGLKLEDLERSA
+259 AGAGLNLDTLEGSA
-273 RSRKGSAAEMPGVRL
+273 RSHKGSAADMPGIHL
-288 KFRADLLKETRSAR
+288 KFRSDLVRETRSAR
-302 NVVGLLKG
+302 NVAGLLKG
-310 AGELAEEVLA
+310 SGDLAEEVLV

-329 MGEVSSLAAK
+329 MGEMSSLAAK

-354 TAGLLELAGALSSRR
+354 TAALLELAGALASRKDR
-369 DQPSRSLLFLAFSAE
+369 LRRSVLFLAFSAE

-390 SRHYVNHPAVPLD
+390 SRHYVNHPAIPLE
-403 KTIAMIN
+403 KTVAMIN
-410 MDMIGRMQDKR
+410 MDMIGRMQDRR
-421 LIVGGTGSSPGW
+421 LIVGGTGTSPGW
-433 RDLLTQLNEDANLD
+433 RDLLNQLNRDADLD

-461 SFYSRDIPVLFFFTG
+461 SFYGRDIPVLFFFTG

-492 AAATAR
+492 AAATTR
-498 VVDFILQT
+498 VVEFIFQT
-506 ARSIRRMDQPP
+506 ASSICGMDQRP
-517 AFQKTAG
+517 AFRKTAG
-524 AQPESG
+524 EPRESG

-553 TGVREGSPAA
+553 SGVREGSPAA
-563 KCGLRS
+563 KCGLQS
-569 GDLMVGW
+569 GDLIVGW

-581 TNIYDLTYL
+581 TNIYDLTHL
-590 LQEHRPGDEVEISV
+590 LQEHRPGDEVEITV
-604 VRDGEELQFTATLE
+604 VRDGGELRFTATLE

>member
-1 MKISF
+1 M
-6 NRQNWI
+6 
-12 VWAILLVPAILV
+12 LLVPAVLL
-24 PIGNW
+24 PIGRW
-29 HFQSSLPATAAGA
+29 HLQSSGTATATGA
-42 ITSERLMPHIRY
+42 TTSERMMSHIRY

-62 RLAGSP
+62 RLTGSP
-68 GAEKAAR
+68 GAEKAAQ
-75 YIADQF
+75 YIAEQF
-81 ARWNLSPLGY
+81 ARRNLLPLGD
-91 EGSYFQEFS
+91 EASYFQEFS
-100 FVSGVRLGS
+100 FVSGMRLGS
-109 ANSLEVAWGKGGSSS
+109 GNSLEVSWGNGGSSS
-124 QPGGRRALEPGSDF
+124 PPGGRKGLKSGSDF
-138 TPVSFS
+138 TPVAFS
-144 LSGEFE
+144 LGGQFE
-150 GAAQFAGYGITA
+150 GAAQFAGYGISA

-172 TDVKG
+172 ADVKG
-177 KFVLVLRYGPE
+177 KFVFVLRYGPE

-199 HALRFKART
+199 HALRFKAKT
-208 AREQGARGIVFV
+208 ARDQGARGIVFV

-249 ISRPSARRVL
+249 ISRPSARQIL
-259 AKAGLKLEDLERSA
+259 AGAGLSLDALQGTA
-273 RSRKGSAAEMPGVRL
+273 RSRKGSSADMPGVRL
-288 KFRADLLKETRSAR
+288 KFRSDLVKETRSAR
-302 NVVGLLKG
+302 NVVGFLKG
-310 AGELAEEVLA
+310 AGDLGEEVLV

-329 MGEVSSLAAK
+329 LGELSSLAAK

-354 TAGLLELAGALSSRR
+354 TAGLLELAGALASGGDQRR
-369 DQPSRSLLFLAFSAE
+369 RSVLFLAFSGE

-403 KTIAMIN
+403 KTVAMIN
-410 MDMIGRMQDKR
+410 MDMIGRMQGRR

-433 RDLLTQLNEDANLD
+433 KDLLTQLNKDVDLE
-447 LKFRDGGF
+447 LKFREGGF

-461 SFYSRDIPVLFFFTG
+461 SFYGRDIPVLFFFTG

-492 AAATAR
+492 AASTAR
-498 VVDFILQT
+498 VVGFIFQT
-506 ARSIRRMDQPP
+506 ARSIRSMEQRL
-517 AFQKTAG
+517 AFRKTAG
-524 AQPESG
+524 EPRESG
-530 RTGFRVTL
+530 RSRFRVTL

-553 TGVREGSPAA
+553 TGVREGSPAD

-590 LQEHRPGDEVEISV
+590 LQEHRPGDRVEISV
-604 VRDGEELQFTATLE
+604 VRDGGEMSFTATLE